1 MAIIKK
7 KALKEMTEKDL
18 KHRLSELRLELAK
31 EMAQVRIG
39 GVSKSPGKIKEMRRT
54 IARILTKLSEIKRT
68 QKTQKGERTGNL

>member
-1 MAIIKK
+1 
-7 KALKEMTEKDL
+7 MTEKDL
-18 KHRLSELRLELAK
+18 KHRVSELRLELAK

>member
-1 MAIIKK
+1 VAIIKK

>member
-18 KHRLSELRLELAK
+18 KHRVSELRLELAK

>member
-18 KHRLSELRLELAK
+18 RHRLSELRLELAK

-68 QKTQKGERTGNL
+68 QKT

>member
-1 MAIIKK
+1 
-7 KALKEMTEKDL
+7 MTEKDL

>member
-1 MAIIKK
+1 VAIIKK

-18 KHRLSELRLELAK
+18 KHRVSELRLELAK